1 MFCIKISAT
10 ALYANKMLARQILV
24 TLLGSIARQIQ
35 ADVQDHNPRIVV
47 PYTTPPHKARRT
59 PTAAQLLIHGTV
71 AFIHTK
77 ATGNQ
82 PIAEPGSEQNN
93 GHGPYL
99 TYKCIFIRIFS
110 DVNSDT
116 NKW

>member
-1 MFCIKISAT
+1 MLS
-10 ALYANKMLARQILV
+10 NKMPTRQILV
-24 TLLGSIARQIQ
+24 TLLGSVARQIQ
-35 ADVQDHNPRIVV
+35 ADIHDHNPRIVV
-47 PYTTPPHKARRT
+47 PYTTPPHKARST
-59 PTAAQLLIHGTV
+59 PTAAQLLIQGTV

-77 ATGNQ
+77 ETGNQ

-99 TYKCIFIRIFS
+99 TYKCVFICIS
-110 DVNSDT
+110 SNINSDT

>member
-1 MFCIKISAT
+1 MLS
-10 ALYANKMLARQILV
+10 NKMLARQILV
-24 TLLGSIARQIQ
+24 TLLGSVARQIQ
-35 ADVQDHNPRIVV
+35 AEVHDHNPRKVV
-47 PYTTPPHKARRT
+47 PYTTPPHKASST
-59 PTAAQLLIHGTV
+59 PTAAQLMTQGTV

-77 ATGNQ
+77 ATGSQ

-99 TYKCIFIRIFS
+99 TYKCVFIRIFS
-110 DVNSDT
+110 GINSDT